1 MTVDTGSGRPGTLF
15 AGVDVAVLT
24 TTFGTRLRRAGVPV
38 SVSAMER
45 AAAAHAVTAS
55 GRLDDLYWTLRLSLV
70 HDVRQLETFDKVFE
84 AVFATDTG
92 LLRDKNRDREPAAG
106 PQDGEWARLPH
117 TSDGAT
123 ADSPGLPWITLPSVS
138 DADGSDDGGA
148 DDLALPELRPAA
160 TSADPD
166 SPFDTLDD
174 EQLRAVEL
182 LLDEKLRAWPT
193 RRSRRRTTSH
203 RGPVNLRRSLRR
215 ARRSGGEITSLVRTS
230 STVRPRPVVALLDV
244 SGSMETYTRA
254 YLHLIRPLA
263 QRHRAEVFALSTT
276 LTRITPAVR
285 RRSPDETVAE
295 LTAVVDDRFAGT
307 RLASSLTTLLRHR
320 TWSTS
325 LRGAVVL
332 VCSDGWDSDPP
343 EQMAR
348 AMSRLHR
355 SCHRVI
361 WVNPRSAAPEFAPTT
376 AGMSSAL
383 PHCDEFL
390 SGHSLRAVEE
400 VVAALTAR

>member
-1 MTVDTGSGRPGTLF
+1 MTVDAGSEQPGFLF
-15 AGVDVAVLT
+15 AGVDVAMLAA
-24 TTFGTRLRRAGVPV
+24 TFGTRLRAAGVPV

-55 GRLDDLYWTLRLSLV
+55 GRLDDLYWTLRLSLL
-70 HDVRQLETFDKVFE
+70 HDVRQLDTFDKLFE
-84 AVFATDTG
+84 AVFTTDTS

-106 PQDGEWARLPH
+106 PRDGEWARLPH
-117 TSDGAT
+117 MSAGAT
-123 ADSPGLPWITLPSVS
+123 TDSAGLPWITLPSVS
-138 DADGSDDGGA
+138 DADSSDDSTS
-148 DDLALPELRPAA
+148 DDLALPERRP
-160 TSADPD
+160 SAGPADAD
-166 SPFDTLDD
+166 IPFDALDD
-174 EQLRAVEL
+174 EQLRAVEF

-193 RRSRRRTTSH
+193 RPSRRRTISH
-203 RGPVNLRRSLRR
+203 RGPVSLRHSLRR
-215 ARRSGGEITSLVRTS
+215 ARRSGGEITSLVCTS
-230 STVRPRPVVALLDV
+230 PTVQPRRIVALLDV

-285 RRSPDETVAE
+285 RRSPDETVDE

-348 AMSRLHR
+348 AMSRLQR

-400 VVAALTAR
+400 VVAALTAK